1 MEKFFKRK
9 VSPNE
14 QGSSSNEQGTSSQQ
28 HVQFNLEDLPPDPGK
43 RPKISTY
50 HRNHQEIIRRT
61 YLQRGP
67 CQPIQHNFPQR
78 KFGNSMRRFC
88 TSWYSEFGNWLEYSI
103 EKDAAFCL
111 CCYLFKP
118 DIGKQSGGDTFVIEG
133 FTNWNKKINSRYML
147 VEALIVLI
155 TLLGRNVKI

>member
-1 MEKFFKRK
+1 M
-9 VSPNE
+9 
-14 QGSSSNEQGTSSQQ
+14 
-28 HVQFNLEDLPPDPGK
+28 
-43 RPKISTY
+43 
-50 HRNHQEIIRRT
+50 
-61 YLQRGP
+61 
-67 CQPIQHNFPQR
+67 QHNFPQR
-78 KFGNSMRRFC
+78 NFGNSMRRFC
-88 TSWYSEFGNWLEYSI
+88 SSWYSEFGNWLEYSI
-103 EKDAAFCL
+103 EKNVAFCL